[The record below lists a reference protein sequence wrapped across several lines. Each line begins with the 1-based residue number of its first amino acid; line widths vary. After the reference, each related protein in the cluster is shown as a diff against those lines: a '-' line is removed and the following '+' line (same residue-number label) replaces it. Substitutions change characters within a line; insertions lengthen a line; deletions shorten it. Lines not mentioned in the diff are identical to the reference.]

1 MCGVVAISSH
11 KGFVNQNLYDALL
24 VLQHRGQDAAGICT
38 NSSNQF
44 YIRKGSGLVR
54 DVFRTR
60 DMRNLPGS
68 MGIGHCRYPTA
79 GSAFSNEE
87 SQPLYVNSPYGI
99 VIAHNGNLTNIFQ
112 LKKELLKHDRR
123 HLNTSSDSEV
133 LLNILAN
140 ELSKNTE
147 NSELNTTAF
156 FKSFKSL
163 SKRIKGGYSV
173 VGMISGFG
181 VFAFRD
187 PWGIRPLILGSKKGN
202 GLEEFIISSES
213 VAIDSIGYE
222 VLRDVAPGECIF
234 IDSTNT
240 LHTNLNAINKNRAP
254 NPCIFEY
261 VYFSRPDS
269 VIDGVS
275 VYEARLKMGKFL
287 AKKIQEKIKKT
298 DIDVIIP
305 IPDSSRPSAVE
316 LAIALN
322 LPYREGF
329 IKNRY
334 IGRTFIMPGQEI
346 RKKSVRQKLN
356 PIPLEF
362 KNKNVL
368 LIDDSIVR
376 GTTSKEIIQMARDS
390 GAKKVYFASAS
401 PPIRYPNVYGIDMPS
416 ASELIAHNKNNDQ
429 IAKEIGADMVI
440 YQSLNDLIKACSI
453 TTNGQSGPEKF
464 EISCFTGEYLTKD
477 IDSNYLEYVNSIRK
491 NSQSDEDYDANQLS
505 LGLSASD

>member
-1 MCGVVAISSH
+1 
-11 KGFVNQNLYDALL
+11 
-24 VLQHRGQDAAGICT
+24 
-38 NSSNQF
+38 
-44 YIRKGSGLVR
+44 
-54 DVFRTR
+54 
-60 DMRNLPGS
+60 
-68 MGIGHCRYPTA
+68 
-79 GSAFSNEE
+79 
-87 SQPLYVNSPYGI
+87 
-99 VIAHNGNLTNIFQ
+99 
-112 LKKELLKHDRR
+112 
-123 HLNTSSDSEV
+123 
-133 LLNILAN
+133 
-140 ELSKNTE
+140 
-147 NSELNTTAF
+147 
-156 FKSFKSL
+156 
-163 SKRIKGGYSV
+163 
-173 VGMISGFG
+173 MISGFG

-222 VLRDVAPGECIF
+222 VIRDVAPGECIF
-234 IDSTNT
+234 IDSTNK
-240 LHTNLNAINKNRAP
+240 LHTNLNSINKNCAP

-287 AKKIQEKIKKT
+287 AKQIQDKIKKS

-362 KNKNVL
+362 KDKNVL

-416 ASELIAHNKNNDQ
+416 ATELIAHNKNNDQ
-429 IAKEIGADMVI
+429 IAKEIGADVVI
-440 YQSLNDLIKACSI
+440 YQSLPDLIKACSKS
-453 TTNGQSGPEKF
+453 GKSGPEKF
-464 EISCFTGEYLTKD
+464 EISCFTGEYITKD
-477 IDSNYLEYVNSIRK
+477 IDSTYLEYVNSIRK
-491 NSQSDEDYDANQLS
+491 NSQSDDDYDANQLS
-505 LGLSASD
+505 LGLSVSD

>member
-1 MCGVVAISSH
+1 
-11 KGFVNQNLYDALL
+11 
-24 VLQHRGQDAAGICT
+24 
-38 NSSNQF
+38 
-44 YIRKGSGLVR
+44 
-54 DVFRTR
+54 
-60 DMRNLPGS
+60 
-68 MGIGHCRYPTA
+68 
-79 GSAFSNEE
+79 
-87 SQPLYVNSPYGI
+87 
-99 VIAHNGNLTNIFQ
+99 
-112 LKKELLKHDRR
+112 
-123 HLNTSSDSEV
+123 
-133 LLNILAN
+133 
-140 ELSKNTE
+140 
-147 NSELNTTAF
+147 
-156 FKSFKSL
+156 
-163 SKRIKGGYSV
+163 
-173 VGMISGFG
+173 MISGFG

-222 VLRDVAPGECIF
+222 VLRDVAPGECIL
-234 IDSTNT
+234 IDNKNSI
-240 LHTNLNAINKNRAP
+240 HTNLNSIHKNSTP

-287 AKKIQEKIKKT
+287 AKQIQEKIKIS

-491 NSQSDEDYDANQLS
+491 NSQSGEDYDANQLS
-505 LGLSASD
+505 LGLSVSD